1 MGDFL
6 DNLKAGARATD
17 GRRLWGVG
25 EVVRLAVP
33 GVINATS
40 MTLMQFVDGWMV
52 STVGPDRLAAQMVG
66 GMTAFVSVTF
76 FMGVLTCVNTFASQY
91 LGAGRPEQ
99 SAAYGW
105 QGVWLAWMAGTA
117 LAGLIPLAPA
127 VFGWY
132 GHAPEVMA
140 LEITYFQIV
149 VAGATLSLT
158 ARAMGGFFL
167 GVHRPGIPLM
177 AGFAGNLVNV
187 AMNYLLIFGK
197 FGFPRLELAG
207 AAIGTVIGF
216 GVEAA
221 IGLSIFLVG
230 PMARQFRTRAACRF
244 DWEAFRRLLRIGSPA
259 GATFLTDI
267 LMWTLFVALIVGRL
281 EHGAVQLAATAILWR
296 YWHLAFMPAIGVG
309 AATTALVGRYCG
321 AGRTDLAW
329 RRAHVALVLVE
340 SYMVTAGILLWTF
353 RDSLVWHFN
362 SSGDPAVQEAAS
374 QLFIIILAVQ
384 AFDAMSVTFM
394 GALRGA
400 GDTFWPG
407 VVQVSLAW
415 GAGFGGSKL
424 IALLFPEW
432 GALGV
437 WGAAAAYVMA
447 LGLAMWI
454 RFLRGRWRRIT
465 VVAPPATVP
474 EEASGLPP
482 V

>member
-1 MGDFL
+1 MTSERRIPGDPR
-6 DNLKAGARATD
+6 DP
-17 GRRLWGVG
+17 RRWWGVG

-52 STVGPDRLAAQMVG
+52 SKVGPDRLAAQMVG

-76 FMGVLTCVNTFASQY
+76 FMGVLACVNTFASQS
-91 LGAGRPEQ
+91 LGAGRPER

-105 QGVWLAWMAGTA
+105 QGVWLAWMAGAA

-132 GHAPEVMA
+132 GHAPDVMA
-140 LEITYFQIV
+140 QEITYFQIV
-149 VAGATLSLT
+149 VAGAMLSLT
-158 ARAMGGFFL
+158 GRAMGSFFL
-167 GVHRPGIPLM
+167 GVHRPVVPLV
-177 AGFAGNLVNV
+177 AGLAGNLVNV

-197 FGFPRLELAG
+197 FGFPRLELKG

-216 GVEAA
+216 AVEAA
-221 IGLSIFLVG
+221 IGLGIFLVG
-230 PMARQFRTRAACRF
+230 PMARQFKTRAACRF
-244 DWEAFRRLLRIGSPA
+244 DWEAFRGLLRIGSPA

-267 LMWTLFVALIVGRL
+267 LMWTLFVALVVGRL

-353 RDSLVWHFN
+353 RHPLVGYFN
-362 SSGDPAVQEAAS
+362 SSGDPAVQAAAT
-374 QLFIIILAVQ
+374 QLFTVILVVQ
-384 AFDAMSVTFM
+384 AFDALSVTFM

-407 VVQVSLAW
+407 VVQVALAW
-415 GAGFGGSKL
+415 GAGLGGAKL
-424 IALLFPEW
+424 IAVLFPEW
-432 GALGV
+432 GAFGA
-437 WGAAAAYVMA
+437 WSAAAAYIII
-447 LGLAMWI
+447 LGLAMWV
-454 RFLRGRWRRIT
+454 RFLRGRWRRAFLL
-465 VVAPPATVP
+465 APAMPLP
-474 EEASGLPP
+474 EESPGIPP